1 MPQKGWATLAIEQSD
16 CSDLE
21 AGAEIKSGPEVDVT
35 HWRSQDMDCGG
46 GKRISVS
53 AVVDASV
60 VGIGD
65 GMKVKRNG
73 KKRPAGKQ
81 NAGGTKGR

>member
-1 MPQKGWATLAIEQSD
+1 MLAIEQSD

-21 AGAEIKSGPEVDVT
+21 AGAEIKRGPGVDAT
-35 HWRSQDMDCGG
+35 HWRSQKLECGSEKWMG
-46 GKRISVS
+46 ISV
-53 AVVDASV
+53 VVDASV
-60 VGIGD
+60 VGGGD

-81 NAGGTKGR
+81 STGGIKSR